1 MARWGNV
8 DYSDFVALRDRLH
21 RLLQLDLD
29 AFCMQIV
36 KELAKDTFDILIET
50 TPKDTSTL
58 VNAWAVTNVTKHG
71 DTYEVEIINPM
82 EYAEYVEFGH
92 RTANHTGWV
101 PGKFMLTLAE
111 RDLQRNMQKVI
122 KRKLEALL
130 QEVIGG

>member
-8 DYSDFVALRDRLH
+8 DYSDFVALRNRLQ
-21 RLLQLDLD
+21 RLLQVDLD
-29 AFCMQIV
+29 AFCIQVMHEIRE
-36 KELAKDTFDILIET
+36 KTRRELIHT
-50 TPKDTSTL
+50 TPKDTGTL
-58 VNAWAVTNVTKHG
+58 AGAWAVTNVTKHG